1 MRRVLALVLVLT
13 LPLLLA
19 GCGDRSLIVN
29 VDILSFL
36 DAGERA
42 TTYNVPGGIAAI
54 NVDIASQGVNL
65 LPGIE
70 DATDVLTASLDVEAS
85 LDHREGTGSG
95 MLLLFLAPGDS
106 TSPFTTEPL
115 DTIPV
120 NLTPNSVV
128 NVSDRIDSHRLADA
142 LVRKNAIVGIRAT
155 FDTRATAPTDSLTG
169 TLTITKLYATV
180 TAKRNL

>member
-1 MRRVLALVLVLT
+1 MRRAMALVLT

-36 DAGERA
+36 DAGERSA
-42 TTYNVPGGIAAI
+42 TYNIPGGIAVTD
-54 NVDIASQGVNL
+54 VDIASRGLNL
-65 LPGIE
+65 LPGVE

-85 LDHREGTGSG
+85 FDHREGAGSG
-95 MLLLFLAPGDS
+95 MLLLYMAPGDS
-106 TSPFTTEPL
+106 TSPFTTAPL

-120 NLTPNSVV
+120 NLAPNTVV
-128 NVSDRIDSHRLADA
+128 NVSRRIGSGRLAEVLVQKNA
-142 LVRKNAIVGIRAT
+142 LVGVRAT
-155 FDTRATAPTDSLTG
+155 FDTQATAPTDSLTG
-169 TLTITKLYATV
+169 TMTITKLYATV